1 MYTLYNLLNVVKT
14 IINQFGNGLYRL
26 FMVKSEIVYYCF
38 TMFYQHYPLVNV
50 YIALEN
56 PPS

>member
-38 TMFYQHYPLVNV
+38 TMFYQHYKHRHTHTHI
-50 YIALEN
+50 YIYK
-56 PPS
+56 